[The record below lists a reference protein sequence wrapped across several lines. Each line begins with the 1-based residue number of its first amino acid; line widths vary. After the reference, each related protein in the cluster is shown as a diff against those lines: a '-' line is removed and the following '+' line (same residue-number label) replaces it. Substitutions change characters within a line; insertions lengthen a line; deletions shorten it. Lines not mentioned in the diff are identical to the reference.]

1 MVPCQTGNYSRRVSY
16 GDDTQWFHAR
26 QETIR
31 EKFPMEMIRNGSMP
45 DRKLFAK
52 SFLWKWY
59 TVCPRRTGNYLRIV
73 SYGDDTQWF
82 HAGQETIREGFPME
96 MIRSGTMPDRKP
108 CKAKEPQKF
117 PRLFFLSFYLST
129 RWISQQPVTKAMRFG
144 SHTAKVAGMT
154 WPFPRASRKVMMA

>member
-1 MVPCQTGNYSRRVSY
+1 MRKVSC
-16 GDDTQWFHAR
+16 GDDTQWRHDETGNHSRKVSYGNGTQCAHDG

-31 EKFPMEMIRNGSMP
+31 ERFSMEMIRNGSMP

-59 TVCPRRTGNYLRIV
+59 TVCPCRTGNCP
-73 SYGDDTQWF
+73 QK
-82 HAGQETIREGFPME
+82 FPME
-96 MIRSGTMPDRKP
+96 MIHNSTMPDWKP

-117 PRLFFLSFYLST
+117 PRLCFYCFYLST

>member
-1 MVPCQTGNYSRRVSY
+1 MVPCQTGNYSRKVSY
-16 GDDTQWFHAR
+16 GNGTQCAHDGQETIREGFPMEMIHNSVMTK

-59 TVCPRRTGNYLRIV
+59 TVCPCRTGNCP
-73 SYGDDTQWF
+73 QK
-82 HAGQETIREGFPME
+82 FPME
-96 MIRSGTMPDRKP
+96 MIHNSTMPDWKP

-117 PRLFFLSFYLST
+117 PRLCFYCFYLST

>member
-1 MVPCQTGNYSRRVSY
+1 MGQWDSGTVGQWDRELVSY
-16 GDDTQWFHAR
+16 GNDTQCAHDG

-31 EKFPMEMIRNGSMP
+31 ERFPMEMIRNGS
-45 DRKLFAK
+45 
-52 SFLWKWY
+52 
-59 TVCPRRTGNYLRIV
+59 T
-73 SYGDDTQWF
+73 
-82 HAGQETIREGFPME
+82 
-96 MIRSGTMPDRKP
+96 PDRKP

-117 PRLFFLSFYLST
+117 PRLCFYCFYLST